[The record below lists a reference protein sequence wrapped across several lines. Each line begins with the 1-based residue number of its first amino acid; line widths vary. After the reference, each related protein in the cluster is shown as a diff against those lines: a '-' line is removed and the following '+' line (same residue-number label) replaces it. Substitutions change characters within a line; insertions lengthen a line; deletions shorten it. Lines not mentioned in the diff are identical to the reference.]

1 MSLTINITADMQ
13 SSQKLRRERQRS
25 LMMMQKPNQ
34 RSLRTV
40 TVGAIA
46 VVIVSALTTLALR
59 RERLIDA
66 WRPTNYNVSITLND
80 SLTEITQ
87 AQTDID
93 IVALKP
99 LQVVDLDFGE
109 LKTDSVTLNDKP
121 VPFLHQNGK
130 LQVTLPTT
138 FAPKTSLKISVTY
151 HGKPKDG
158 LILSKDKDGKP
169 SVVGDNWPDRV
180 HHWIPCF
187 DHPSAKATITF
198 RVSAPSRDIVVA
210 NGHLTK
216 VETNDPGRKTW
227 TYSEGAPIPPYCM
240 VIGVGEFARL
250 EAPQSP
256 VSPLSFYVPQSD
268 AAYAPKGFSSAASAL
283 QMFNEKVGPYPYE
296 KLALIIGATQFGGM
310 ENSSAIVFPGTLFN
324 PNPNQTLSKAFDIRS
339 GIEDVVAHE
348 IAHQWFGDSVTESTW
363 ADLWLSEG
371 FATYFSGLFIEM
383 HEGEEA
389 FQQYLKRAA
398 DTALGYEEKNRI
410 PIHDRDTQDLF
421 KLLNGNNYQKGAWVL
436 HMLRSRLGDE
446 AFFQGI
452 RSYYQQH
459 KNSIASTEDLRLAL
473 EKASGKDLQT
483 FFTRWVYDSGHPQYD
498 VQWSWQ
504 ANSKRLDVVTTQ
516 KQPGAVFLDEIP
528 LAVTTANGT
537 RYFKLRPQAKR
548 ASETFRMDEQP
559 ISVVVDPNNT
569 LLKEL
574 TVSGNQYH
582 PR

>member
-1 MSLTINITADMQ
+1 MH
-13 SSQKLRRERQRS
+13 
-25 LMMMQKPNQ
+25 KPNQ

-40 TVGAIA
+40 TVGAIV
-46 VVIVSALTTLALR
+46 VVIFSALTTFALR

-66 WRPTNYNVSITLND
+66 WRPTNYNVAITLND
-80 SLTEITQ
+80 SLTEITR

-99 LQVVDLDFGE
+99 LRVIDLDFGE
-109 LKTDSVTLNDKP
+109 MKTDSVTLHGKSI
-121 VPFLHQNGK
+121 PFLHQNGK
-130 LQVTLPTT
+130 LQITLPATI
-138 FAPKTSLKISVTY
+138 APKTNLQISVTY

-198 RVSAPSRDIVVA
+198 NVSAPNREIVVA
-210 NGHLTK
+210 NGRLTK
-216 VETNDPGRKTW
+216 VETNSSGRKTW
-227 TYSEGAPIPPYCM
+227 TYSESVPIPPYCM
-240 VIGVGEFARL
+240 IIGVGEFARI

-268 AAYAPKGFSSAASAL
+268 AAYAPKGFSSAGPAL
-283 QMFNEKVGPYPYE
+283 QMFNETVGPYPYE

-310 ENSSAIVFPGTLFN
+310 ENSSAIVFTSTLFN
-324 PNPNQTLSKAFDIRS
+324 PNPNQALSKAFDIRT

-371 FATYFSGLFIEM
+371 FATYFAGLFIEK

-389 FQQYLKRAA
+389 FQRYLKGAA
-398 DTALGYEEKNRI
+398 DTAFGYEQKNRI

-436 HMLRSRLGDE
+436 HMLRSRLGDD

-459 KNSIASTEDLRLAL
+459 KNSIASTEDMRLAL

-504 ANSKRLDVVTTQ
+504 PGSKHMRVVVTQ
-516 KQPGAVFLDEIP
+516 KQPGAVFVDEIP
-528 LAVTTANGT
+528 LEVSTAGGT
-537 RYFKLRPQAKR
+537 RSFTLRPRAKR
-548 ASETFRMDEQP
+548 AIDTFQIAEQP
-559 ISVVVDPNNT
+559 TSIAIDPNNT
-569 LLKEL
+569 LLKEV
-574 TVSGNQYH
+574 TVSGTQYH

>member
-1 MSLTINITADMQ
+1 MII
-13 SSQKLRRERQRS
+13 
-25 LMMMQKPNQ
+25 QKPNQ
-34 RSLRTV
+34 RSLRTI
-40 TVGAIA
+40 TLGAIV
-46 VVIVSALTTLALR
+46 VVIFSALTTSALR

-87 AQTDID
+87 AKTDID

-99 LQVVDLDFGE
+99 LQVIDLDFGE

-130 LQVTLPTT
+130 LQITLPSTI
-138 FAPKTSLKISVTY
+138 APRTNLLISVTY

-198 RVSAPSRDIVVA
+198 TVSAPSRDIVVA

-216 VETNDPGRKTW
+216 VETNGPGKKTW

-240 VIGVGEFARL
+240 IIGVGEFARI
-250 EAPQSP
+250 EAQQSP

-310 ENSSAIVFPGTLFN
+310 ENSSAIVFPSTLFN
-324 PNPNQTLSKAFDIRS
+324 PNPSQALSKTFDIRT

-371 FATYFSGLFIEM
+371 FATYFSGLFIEK

-398 DTALGYEEKNRI
+398 DTAFDYEQKNRI
-410 PIHDRDTQDLF
+410 PIHDLDTQDLF

-436 HMLRSRLGDE
+436 HMLRSRLSDE

-459 KNSIASTEDLRLAL
+459 KNSVASSEDLRLAL

-483 FFTRWVYDSGHPQYD
+483 FFRRWVYDSGHPQYD

-504 ANSKRLDVVTTQ
+504 ANSKRLDVVVTQ

-528 LAVTTANGT
+528 LAVATANGT
-537 RYFKLRPQAKR
+537 RYFNLRPQAKK
-548 ASETFRMDEQP
+548 AIESFRMDEQP
-559 ISVVVDPNNT
+559 TSVVVDPNNT
-569 LLKEL
+569 LLKEVKM
-574 TVSGNQYH
+574 TVSGGQ
-582 PR
+582 